1 MWTLRGWKE
10 TDKDGNE
17 IMVAEE
23 IPKEKPRKEA
33 SEEPNDKEPMEVEN
47 ESKNEEADPAMV
59 EKLTEN
65 ESNQEVQGKKI
76 VISKLWHH
84 SVEIS

>member
-23 IPKEKPRKEA
+23 IPKEKPRKET
-33 SEEPNDKEPMEVEN
+33 SDESNDKEPMEVEN
-47 ESKNEEADPAMV
+47 EEADPAMV
-59 EKLTEN
+59 EILTEN
-65 ESNQEVQGKKI
+65 ESNQEVQGKNF
-76 VISKLWHH
+76 
-84 SVEIS
+84 